1 MHVRKKSKQEII
13 EALEGSLSGVLKPVR
28 PSENFVRHVRSR
40 INFAPP
46 NIVVERLHNTRTLL
60 LALGGILS
68 FLLVLITGT
77 RALYYLLGRSK

>member
-1 MHVRKKSKQEII
+1 MGLMKKSKQELI
-13 EALEGSLSGVLKPVR
+13 ESLEGRLSGALKPVH

-40 INFAPP
+40 ITVATP
-46 NIVVERLHNTRTLL
+46 NVVVARLHDTRMLL
-60 LALGGILS
+60 IALGGILS

>member
-1 MHVRKKSKQEII
+1 MHVSKKSKQEII
-13 EALEGSLSGVLKPVR
+13 ESLEGSLSGVLKPVR

-40 INFAPP
+40 INFVPP
-46 NIVVERLHNTRTLL
+46 NVVVERLHNTRTLL